1 MRGGITKRGVRSWR
15 VKFDVPGSGRRKTH
29 YHTVRGTRRDAE
41 RELAR
46 LIAAADT
53 GSVVDPSRTT
63 LADYLQ
69 NWLDNAHN
77 LAGKTR
83 ERYGQLVKH
92 QIIPHLGALS
102 LQRLR
107 PIDISHWHSKLL
119 RAGGYDGEP
128 LAARTVRD
136 AHRVLHAALEHA
148 LEVELVARNVAHAI
162 SPPKVEAKEI
172 TALKADQ
179 VAPLFAALA
188 GHWLE
193 PLAVLAFATGARR
206 GEILALQ
213 WGDIDLDAGSMSI
226 KRSLEQTAAGLKFK
240 PPKTR
245 RGVRTISLPAAAIE
259 ALRDQRKR
267 QLERRLLLGQGKP
280 TPETLVFST
289 LDGDPIAPNGL
300 SRDWC
305 VFVRERKLPKVSFHG
320 LRHSHV
326 SALVASKIDPLTI
339 SRRIG
344 HSNVSTTMNVYSH
357 MFKETDTTAAEA
369 IEAALKGRQ

>member
-1 MRGGITKRGVRSWR
+1 MRGSVTKRGANSWR
-15 VKFDVPGSGRRKTH
+15 VKFDVTGNGKRKTH
-29 YHTVRGTRRDAE
+29 YQTVKGSRRDAE

-69 NWLDNAHN
+69 GWLDDAHN
-77 LAGKTR
+77 LAGKTK
-83 ERYGQLVKH
+83 ERYGQLIRH
-92 QIIPHLGALS
+92 QVIPHLGTLQ

-107 PIDISHWHSKLL
+107 PIDIDRCHSTLL
-119 RAGGYDGEP
+119 RAGGCNGEP

-136 AHRVLHAALEHA
+136 AHRVLHTALEHA
-148 LEVELVARNVAHAI
+148 VEVELVARNVAYAI

-172 TALKADQ
+172 TALKANQ
-179 VAPLFAALA
+179 IAPLFAALA

-193 PLAVLAFATGARR
+193 PIAVLAFATGARR

-213 WGDIDLDAGSMSI
+213 WGDVDLDAGTMSI

-245 RGVRTISLPAAAIE
+245 RGVRTISLPAGAVE
-259 ALRDQRKR
+259 TLRGQRKR

-305 VFVRERKLPKVSFHG
+305 MFIRAHKLPKVSFHG

-344 HSNVSTTMNVYSH
+344 HANVSTTMNVYSH

-369 IEAALKGRQ
+369 IEAAFKGG